1 MMDDG
6 HTKPDFRYQHN
17 SKFDMET
24 SDWCYA
30 QSIGFPCLVFLSNP
44 FNRPNILAVVQIRN
58 VEVGDEIPM
67 GKMKSSIY
75 SQI

>member
-1 MMDDG
+1 MDDG
-6 HTKPDFRYQHN
+6 YTKLDFRYQHN

-24 SDWCYA
+24 SDWGYS
-30 QSIGFPCLVFLSNP
+30 QSISFPCLFFLSNP
-44 FNRPNILAVVQIRN
+44 FNRPNILAIVQIRN

-67 GKMKSSIY
+67 GKMKPSIY